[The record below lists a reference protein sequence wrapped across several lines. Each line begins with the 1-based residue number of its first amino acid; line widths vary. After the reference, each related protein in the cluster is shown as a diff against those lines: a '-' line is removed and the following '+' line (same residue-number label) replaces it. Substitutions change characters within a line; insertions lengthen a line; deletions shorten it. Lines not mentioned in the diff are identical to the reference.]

1 MNKDKL
7 DKVILRAKQE
17 RLTPGEFGQMLCG
30 APYNLTP
37 PEATPLMKEYA
48 STLTPSAKKP
58 SPLKSDLYR
67 FLGPKTHRVNKG
79 ENVSPVLVPPAQIE
93 TREPLSLGTP
103 AESSVPRLS
112 IINRSA
118 VKSYAL
124 KVAKEKR
131 PKFKRVSAEFLD
143 GVQASLETVIRG
155 LAKSGGDDVAPDTDA
170 DWFVNGRTVRM
181 AEEQLNIA
189 VRAIVAGKVLR
200 HPSIGV
206 TLK

>member
-1 MNKDKL
+1 MNKEKL
-7 DKVILRAKQE
+7 FTRAHNYNVSPE
-17 RLTPGEFGQMLCG
+17 RFGLSLTCDPH
-30 APYNLTP
+30 NLTP
-37 PEATPLMKEYA
+37 AEATVLMDEYRKNWFRKGKQPA
-48 STLTPSAKKP
+48 QIP
-58 SPLKSDLYR
+58 PLKSNPNILTKVTVATR
-67 FLGPKTHRVNKG
+67 SGATG
-79 ENVSPVLVPPAQIE
+79 EVSVE
-93 TREPLSLGTP
+93 TAPE
-103 AESSVPRLS
+103 AAPRLS

-118 VKSYAL
+118 VKAYAL

-143 GVQASLETVIRG
+143 GVQASLEAVIRG

-189 VRAIVAGKVLR
+189 VRAIVARRV
-200 HPSIGV
+200 HCQPSIGV

>member
-1 MNKDKL
+1 MTKDRLESAIRRAKKDKL
-7 DKVILRAKQE
+7 
-17 RLTPGEFGQMLCG
+17 TPGQFGQMLCG
-30 APYNLTP
+30 PLYNLTP

-48 STLTPSAKKP
+48 REISAGI
-58 SPLKSDLYR
+58 
-67 FLGPKTHRVNKG
+67 GPHKTHRVNKG
-79 ENVSPVLVPPAQIE
+79 QNVSPVILPPAQVKDYGPPIP
-93 TREPLSLGTP
+93 EPP
-103 AESSVPRLS
+103 AESSGPRLS

-189 VRAIVAGKVLR
+189 VRAIVARRV
-200 HPSIGV
+200 HCQPSIGV